1 MGLISRKGSRPTLWY
16 IKRIKVGKRKGL
28 ARTSEHLFCAR
39 LGVLVYTNRHG
50 PPLRGRKQAHNHNL
64 IKWIRSERAKDGGD
78 LCETVVRKGP
88 L

>member
-1 MGLISRKGSRPTLWY
+1 M
-16 IKRIKVGKRKGL
+16 

-39 LGVLVYTNRHG
+39 LGVLLYTNRHG
-50 PPLRGRKQAHNHNL
+50 PPLRGAHGAGWETASEKRKQARNYSL
-64 IKWIRSERAKDGGD
+64 RKWLRSERAKAGGD